1 MLQTI
6 LLVLHNTLYRIAK
19 KSAMVSG
26 YNLIVVLR
34 LCQQKWAE
42 RMYRYDYCHYTR
54 IIIVPNI
61 SEMATGLDDFYKISL
76 TLFNQEHS
84 LQNNKS
90 FINIDLCLIL
100 KITIVQYVPS
110 FICVNS
116 LCKLLT
122 NNVTCFDAHFNT
134 HGSNEWTRSL

>member
-1 MLQTI
+1 MAKSGVKIERIMRAYHFNSSCSHALYNISIKQMLQTI

-61 SEMATGLDDFYKISL
+61 SEMATS
-76 TLFNQEHS
+76 
-84 LQNNKS
+84 
-90 FINIDLCLIL
+90 
-100 KITIVQYVPS
+100 
-110 FICVNS
+110 
-116 LCKLLT
+116 
-122 NNVTCFDAHFNT
+122 
-134 HGSNEWTRSL
+134 